1 MDDIVNILGENQEN
15 TDLRSRQINVWVQK
29 FLRGEGDN
37 AKLADTLLGY
47 DNLVVGPIEYPLS
60 KVVNIL
66 GPTTDYKFF
75 EDELVLNERV
85 DKMVSS
91 IQNGWIPSPLILTNI
106 WENHL
111 ELADGGHRHRA
122 LLKAGHKTHP
132 VILYFRDNQ
141 TKEKFIS
148 THSTIK

>member
-1 MDDIVNILGENQEN
+1 MDNIVNLLGENQEN
-15 TDLRSRQINVWVQK
+15 TKLKSKQINSWVQD

-37 AKLADTLLGY
+37 TKLADTLLKYG
-47 DNLVVGPIEYPLS
+47 NFVVGPLEYPLD

-75 EDELVLNERV
+75 EDESVLNERV

-91 IQNGWIPSPLILTNI
+91 IQGGWNPSPLILTNI

-122 LLKAGHKTHP
+122 LLKAGYKTHP
-132 VILYFRDNQ
+132 VILYFRDKQ
-141 TKEKFIS
+141 TKEEFRS
-148 THSTIK
+148 TARATK